1 MDYQATM
8 SKDEL
13 MEELERLEKDKKP
26 TDADAAFRAHIMNK
40 WKKVNAAHTLKAKQ
54 VNEQL
59 LKAKRQMSSM
69 S

>member
-26 TDADAAFRAHIMNK
+26 TDADAAFSAHIMNK
-40 WKKVNAAHTLKAKQ
+40 WKKVNAAHTLKAK
-54 VNEQL
+54 
-59 LKAKRQMSSM
+59 
-69 S
+69 